1 MVPYGVSSKPIADY
15 GLLSDCRS
23 AALVARDGSI
33 DWWAPRRFDR
43 PSIFA
48 RLLDDDAGYW
58 RIAPAGEATSE
69 RRYADRTLILE
80 TTFATPTGELV
91 LTDGLGIG
99 PNPGGHDLGSDP
111 PHALLRLVECRSGLV
126 DVDFACV
133 PRPEYG
139 IVEPMLQSRPD
150 GIVAYGGPDTLFLT
164 ASMPLEIRNCAAT
177 TRFRLAQGERRAFAL
192 RHRFSEDANAPQWSD
207 EDIYA
212 EIERTRESWQRWSG
226 LHQSYR
232 GPWEAAV
239 HHSGRVLQ
247 SLTYAP
253 TGAMV
258 AAPTTSLPEVVGGA
272 RNWDYRFVWVRD
284 ASLTMDALWIAAC
297 RDEAE
302 RFFDWLARVAAGR
315 IREHGVSVMFGIGG
329 EHDLQERELPHLR
342 GYRGSTPVRVG
353 NDAWKQRQID
363 VYGELLGA
371 AQRYARELG
380 TINEPARTFLIELA
394 DTALAVFSQTDH
406 GIWETRGEPR
416 HFTYSKVMCWA
427 ALDAAIALAPQLACP
442 DRVAGWVE
450 AKDRMADEIR
460 ARAWNPRL
468 GAYGA
473 AYDGDDLDASVLL
486 MAVVG
491 FAPATDDRMR
501 ATIATIARE
510 LADER
515 GLVRRYRS
523 VDGLEGSEGAF
534 LLCTFWLAHAQ
545 ALADDV
551 EAARATFARA
561 AACANDL
568 GLFAEE
574 VDAATGDLLGNFPQA
589 FSHVG
594 FVNAAYAISQAEE
607 RRANGSN
614 AS

>member
-1 MVPYGVSSKPIADY
+1 MSSKPIADY

-58 RIAPAGEATSE
+58 RIAPAGEATCV
-69 RRYADRTLILE
+69 RRYLDRTLILE
-80 TTFATPTGELV
+80 TTFRTSGGGELV
-91 LTDGLGIG
+91 ITDALGIG
-99 PNPGGHDLGSDP
+99 PNPGGHDLGRDP
-111 PHALLRLVECRSGLV
+111 PHALLRMLECRRGSV
-126 DVDFACV
+126 DVDFAFV

-139 IVEPMLQSRPD
+139 VVEPWLHERED
-150 GIVAYGGPDTLFLT
+150 GIVAFGGPDMLFLT
-164 ASMPLEIRNCAAT
+164 ASLPFEIADCAAT
-177 TRFRLAQGERRAFAL
+177 ARFGMKAGERRTFAL
-192 RHRFSEDANAPQWSD
+192 RHLFSEDANAATWNGD
-207 EDIYA
+207 DVEA
-212 EIERTRESWQRWSG
+212 ELERTREAWEHWSA
-226 LHQSYR
+226 LHQSYQ
-232 GPWEAAV
+232 GPWEAQV

-253 TGAMV
+253 TGAMI
-258 AAPTTSLPEVVGGA
+258 AAPTTSLPEVIGGG

-284 ASLTMDALWIAAC
+284 ASLTMDALWVAAC

-315 IREHGVSVMFGIGG
+315 VRERGVSIMFGIGG

-342 GYRGSTPVRVG
+342 GYRGSAPVRVG
-353 NDAWKQRQID
+353 NDAWQQRQID

-371 AQRYARELG
+371 AQRYARQLG
-380 TINEPARTFLIELA
+380 TIHEPARTFLVEMA
-394 DTALAVFSQTDH
+394 DTAIDAFAKTDH

-427 ALDAAIALAPQLACP
+427 ALDAAIALAPQLDASE
-442 DRVAGWVE
+442 RVDGWRE
-450 AKDRMADEIR
+450 AKDRMAGEIR
-460 ARAWNPRL
+460 ERAWNAEL
-468 GAYGA
+468 GTYAA

-486 MAVVG
+486 MIVVG
-491 FAPATDDRMR
+491 FSDADDERMR
-501 ATIATIARE
+501 ATIKTIVRD
-510 LADER
+510 LTDDR

-523 VDGLEGSEGAF
+523 ADGLEGSEGSF
-534 LLCTFWLAHAQ
+534 LLCTFWLAQAQ
-545 ALADDV
+545 ALAGDI
-551 EAARATFARA
+551 EAAVATFERA

-568 GLFAEE
+568 GLFSEE
-574 VDAATGDLLGNFPQA
+574 VDAATGELLGNFPQA

-594 FVNAAYAISQAEE
+594 FVNAAYAISQARDARTTQLSARE
-607 RRANGSN
+607 RP
-614 AS
+614 

>member
-1 MVPYGVSSKPIADY
+1 MVAYSVSSKPISDY

-48 RLLDDDAGYW
+48 RLLDEDAGYW
-58 RIAPAGEATSE
+58 RIGPAAVSTSA
-69 RRYADRTLILE
+69 RRYLGRTLIVE
-80 TTFATPTGELV
+80 TTFRTPDAELV
-91 LTDGLGIG
+91 LTDALGIG

-111 PHALLRLVECRSGLV
+111 PHALLRTLECRTGSL
-126 DVDFACV
+126 DVEFAFV

-139 IVEPMLQSRPD
+139 IVEPMLQARED
-150 GIVAYGGPDTLFLT
+150 GVVAYGGPDMLFLSASIAFAIENCT
-164 ASMPLEIRNCAAT
+164 AKAT
-177 TRFRLAQGERRAFAL
+177 FRLTQGERRTFSL
-192 RHRFSEDANAPQWSD
+192 RHRFSEDADAAPWSD
-207 EDIYA
+207 RDVDA
-212 EIERTRESWQRWSG
+212 EFERTRDAWERWSA
-226 LHQSYR
+226 LHQSYA
-232 GPWEAAV
+232 GPWQADV

-258 AAPTTSLPEVVGGA
+258 AAPTTSLPEVIGGA
-272 RNWDYRFVWVRD
+272 RNWDYRYVWVRD
-284 ASLTMDALWIAAC
+284 ASLTMDALWVAAC
-297 RDEAE
+297 RDEAQ

-315 IREHGVSVMFGIGG
+315 VRERGVSIMFGIGG

-342 GYRGSTPVRVG
+342 GYRNSAPVRVG
-353 NDAWKQRQID
+353 NDAWQQRQID

-371 AQRYARELG
+371 ARRYARELG
-380 TINEPARTFLIELA
+380 TIHEPARSFLIELA
-394 DTALAVFSQTDH
+394 DTAIDAFSQTDH

-427 ALDAAIALAPQLACP
+427 ALDAAIALAPQLGCP
-442 DRVAGWVE
+442 ERVAVWSE
-450 AKDRMADEIR
+450 AKDRMAGDIR
-460 ARAWNPRL
+460 MRAWNARL
-468 GAYGA
+468 GAYAA

-486 MAVVG
+486 MPVVG
-491 FAPATDDRMR
+491 FAAADEQRMR
-501 ATIATIARE
+501 ATIETIARE

-515 GLVRRYRS
+515 GLIRRYRS
-523 VDGLEGSEGAF
+523 IDGLEGSEGAF

-545 ALADDV
+545 ALADDLD
-551 EAARATFARA
+551 AAGATFARA

-574 VDAATGDLLGNFPQA
+574 VDAATGELLGNFPQA

-594 FVNAAYAISQAEE
+594 FVNAAYAISLARE
-607 RRANGSN
+607 RRANRTN